1 MESSVEHACFEII
14 SGQLK
19 GLSLMS
25 LNLECMTSVY
35 CIGGRTMED
44 LKEAIVE
51 LIEKQDT
58 MTEFEYLQEKDIL
71 TQRCMLM
78 MSDVLALYDLLQ

>member
-1 MESSVEHACFEII
+1 
-14 SGQLK
+14 
-19 GLSLMS
+19 
-25 LNLECMTSVY
+25 
-35 CIGGRTMED
+35 MED